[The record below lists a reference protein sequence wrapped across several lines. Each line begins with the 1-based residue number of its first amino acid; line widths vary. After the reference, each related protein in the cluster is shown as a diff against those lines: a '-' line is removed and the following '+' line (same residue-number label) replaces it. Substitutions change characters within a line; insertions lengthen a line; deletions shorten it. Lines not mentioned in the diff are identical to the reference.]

1 MRLLVDMNLTPRW
14 VGWLASSG
22 IEAIHWSDIGPGNA
36 TDREIMAHA
45 RANGL
50 ILMTQ
55 DLDFGAILAVT
66 QGAGPSVVQ
75 IRADIAIPETVG
87 NAVVDALR
95 QMADDIE
102 RGALLS
108 IEPSRTRLRLLPLP
122 KEG

>member
-14 VGWLASSG
+14 VGWLAASG

-75 IRADIAIPETVG
+75 IRAEIAIPETVG